1 MLKNN
6 KRALN
11 CAFNAVEN
19 AKKRAKS
26 DKQIYLK
33 QYLDGVLFYTENGA
47 ETFISHGNLTY
58 YADFYRTCLKDVYD
72 FIQRL

>member
-19 AKKRAKS
+19 AKKLAKS
-26 DKQIYLK
+26 NKQIYLK
-33 QYLDGVLFYTENGA
+33 QYLDGILFYDERGV
-47 ETFISHGNLTY
+47 ETFVSHGNLTY
-58 YADFYRTCLKDVYD
+58 YADFYRACLKGIYD
-72 FIQRL
+72 FIQQL

>member
-26 DKQIYLK
+26 DKQIFLK
-33 QYLDGVLFYTENGA
+33 QYLDGVLFYVESGA
-47 ETFISHGNLTY
+47 EIFVSHGGLTY
-58 YADFYRTCLKDVYD
+58 YADFYHACLKAIYD